1 MNKSFIDSH
10 WIDAHLF
17 RLSKQCPAKVR
28 HFLDKRPIN
37 EKNLETVPFHTV
49 SQRLLK
55 NLLRFLLAKES
66 SNLAGE
72 DLDEVLNATK
82 DWVLHGESSIVFDGF
97 ASVQDRFLGKCTMM
111 EKVDGVV
118 RLYQVEAKAIT
129 MSKNQVNFD
138 PKYSGNWVRRM
149 QKSAFNHWVFSKAFP
164 NVTFESYILFPK
176 KQVSINLEGL
186 SEVLYSADRQQL
198 LAEALEWTNLPSY
211 QNYFVSFRVDQAFE
225 PEHLGLLKR
234 STEQQGEKEEANAS
248 FYSTSTTTTTIDL
261 LEEAILETVDLVEN
275 THVAKAPL
283 GMHCKDC
290 EFRLEHSPND
300 LGTGFGICWSSRLN
314 SEKPE
319 LVFDL
324 VGTSGREYV
333 EKEIYT
339 QEQVDL
345 LDTFERDLETLI
357 SKKTPLNFE
366 DRKLLQIA
374 RAKGV
379 QIPSEIIQ
387 PGLFEKVENW
397 KYPLYFLDFETI
409 TLSVANHSYGKPY
422 HTYVPQ
428 YSIHRL
434 DKDGKLTHF
443 HWMSG
448 RLDEFIE
455 IRILLALYEVI
466 MEEPGTLIHFSPT
479 EQVLLREMKKN
490 VRYRSSIHSDDKA
503 KVQQM
508 FTTYTK
514 NKTMVD
520 IKLLLENHYYNH
532 FMGGSLSLK
541 AIYDAFCQ
549 LTDRENLYHSL
560 GEGHVRN
567 GNDALNTLFAYY
579 CDLRLSEEERESL
592 RIELL
597 DYCAIDTL
605 SMVEIVQYFKQKL
618 NNSFNSDNN
627 FE

>member
-1 MNKSFIDSH
+1 MGNSFIDSH

-28 HFLDKRPIN
+28 HFLDKKPIN

-66 SNLAGE
+66 QNLSGNDLNEVINNTADWIKNGE
-72 DLDEVLNATK
+72 T
-82 DWVLHGESSIVFDGF
+82 SIVFDGF
-97 ASVQDRFLGKCTMM
+97 AAVDDRFLGKSTML
-111 EKVDGVV
+111 EKANGIV

-149 QKSAFNHWVFSKAFP
+149 QKSAFNHWVFAKAFP
-164 NVTFESYILFPK
+164 DINFESFILFPK
-176 KQVSINLEGL
+176 KQVSINLAGL
-186 SEVLYSADRQQL
+186 SEVLYSSDRQAL
-198 LAEALEWTNLPSY
+198 LDEALEWSSLPPY
-211 QNYFVSFRVDQAFE
+211 QNYFVSFRVDQAFM
-225 PEHLGLLKR
+225 PEHLGLINKQ
-234 STEQQGEKEEANAS
+234 EAAVFEEEYGESETT
-248 FYSTSTTTTTIDL
+248 YSNDAESEKYRL
-261 LEEAILETVDLVEN
+261 EVLEEAIVETVQLVDSLE
-275 THVAKAPL
+275 VAKAPL

-290 EFRLEHSPND
+290 EFRLENSPNNEN
-300 LGTGFGICWSSRLN
+300 TGFGVCWSERLK
-314 SEKPE
+314 SSKPD

-324 VGTSGREYV
+324 VGTSGREFV
-333 EKEIYT
+333 ENEIYT
-339 QEQVDL
+339 QDQIALTEPMQQGLDSL
-345 LDTFERDLETLI
+345 L
-357 SKKTPLNFE
+357 SKQTPLNFE
-366 DRKLLQIA
+366 DRKTLQIA
-374 RAKGV
+374 RANNIA
-379 QIPSEIIQ
+379 IPAEIIQ
-387 PGLFEKVENW
+387 PALLEKMAKW

-409 TLSVANHSYGKPY
+409 TLSVANHFHGKPY

-434 DKDGKLTHF
+434 DENGELTHF

-448 RLDEFIE
+448 RLDDFIE
-455 IRILLALYEVI
+455 IRILLAMYDVI

-490 VRYRSSIHSDDKA
+490 TRYRSSIHPDDKA
-503 KVQQM
+503 KVHQM
-508 FTTYTK
+508 FTTYSK
-514 NKTMVD
+514 HKTMVD

-549 LTDRENLYHSL
+549 FTDRKNLYHGL

-579 CDLRLSEEERESL
+579 CDLKLSEDEREAL
-592 RIELL
+592 RVELL

-605 SMVEIVQYFKQKL
+605 SMVEIVMYFKNMIK
-618 NNSFNSDNN
+618 
-627 FE
+627 

>member
-1 MNKSFIDSH
+1 MGNSFIGPN

-28 HFLDKRPIN
+28 HFLDNRPIN

-55 NLLRFLLAKES
+55 NLLRFLLAKQS
-66 SNLAGE
+66 VNLRGE
-72 DLDEVLNATK
+72 DLSEVLANTA
-82 DWVLHGESSIVFDGF
+82 DWILNGQEPLVFDGF
-97 ASVQDRFLGKCTMM
+97 ASFQDRFLGKSTMM

-129 MSKNQVNFD
+129 MSKSQVNFD

-149 QKSAFNHWVFSKAFP
+149 QKSAFNHWVFTKAFP
-164 NVTFESYILFPK
+164 EITFQSFILFPK
-176 KQVSINLEGL
+176 KQVSIGLEGL
-186 SEVLYSADRQQL
+186 SEVLYSSDRQVL
-198 LAEALEWTNLPSY
+198 FDEAMQWDNLPPY
-211 QNYFVSFRVDQAFE
+211 QNYFVSFRVDQAFR
-225 PEHLGLLKR
+225 PQHLGLLNK
-234 STEQQGEKEEANAS
+234 TKEELQNTD
-248 FYSTSTTTTTIDL
+248 FEQLYTEEQT
-261 LEEAILETVDLVEN
+261 LEILESAILDTVALVEN
-275 THVAKAPL
+275 TEVAKAPL

-290 EFRLEHSPND
+290 EFRLEQTPND
-300 LGTGFGICWSSRLN
+300 LSTGFGICWSSRLK
-314 SEKPE
+314 SAKPD

-333 EKEIYT
+333 EQKLYT
-339 QEQVDL
+339 QDQVSVSE
-345 LDTFERDLETLI
+345 TFTKDIQNI
-357 SKKTPLNFE
+357 SEKQTPLNFE
-366 DRKLLQIA
+366 DRKSLQIA
-374 RAKGV
+374 RAKGLS
-379 QIPSEIIQ
+379 IPEEIIQ
-387 PGLFEKVENW
+387 PALFEKMGNW
-397 KYPLYFLDFETI
+397 KFPLYFLDFETI
-409 TLSVANHSYGKPY
+409 TLSVSNHFYGKPY

-434 DKDGKLTHF
+434 DEDGELTHF

-455 IRILLALYEVI
+455 IRILLALYDVI

-490 VRYRSSIHSDDKA
+490 VRYRSSIHPDDKA

-508 FTTYTK
+508 FSTYTK
-514 NKTMVD
+514 HKSMVD

-532 FMGGSLSLK
+532 YMGGSLSLK
-541 AIYDAFCQ
+541 AIYDSFCQ
-549 LTDRENLYHSL
+549 FTDRENLYHSL

-579 CDLRLSEEERESL
+579 CDLKLTDDERESL
-592 RIELL
+592 RVELL

-605 SMVEIVQYFKQKL
+605 SMVEIVQYFQNKIK
-618 NNSFNSDNN
+618 
-627 FE
+627 

>member
-1 MNKSFIDSH
+1 MGNSFIGPN

-28 HFLDKRPIN
+28 HFLDNRPIN

-55 NLLRFLLAKES
+55 NLLRFLLAKQS
-66 SNLAGE
+66 VNLRGE
-72 DLDEVLNATK
+72 DLSEVLANTA
-82 DWVLHGESSIVFDGF
+82 DWILNGQEPIVFDGF
-97 ASVQDRFLGKCTMM
+97 ASFQDRFLGKSTMM

-129 MSKNQVNFD
+129 MSKSQVNFD

-149 QKSAFNHWVFSKAFP
+149 QKSAFNHWVFTKAFP
-164 NVTFESYILFPK
+164 EITFQSFILFPK
-176 KQVSINLEGL
+176 KQVSIGLEGL
-186 SEVLYSADRQQL
+186 SEVLYSSDRQVL
-198 LAEALEWTNLPSY
+198 FDEAMQWDNLPPY
-211 QNYFVSFRVDQAFE
+211 QNYFVSFRVDQAFR
-225 PEHLGLLKR
+225 PQHLGLLNK
-234 STEQQGEKEEANAS
+234 TKEELQNTD
-248 FYSTSTTTTTIDL
+248 FEQLYTEEQT
-261 LEEAILETVDLVEN
+261 LEILESAILDTVALVEN
-275 THVAKAPL
+275 TEVAKAPL

-290 EFRLEHSPND
+290 EFRLEQTPND
-300 LGTGFGICWSSRLN
+300 LSTGFGICWSSRLK
-314 SEKPE
+314 SAKPD

-333 EKEIYT
+333 EQKLYT
-339 QEQVDL
+339 QDQVSVSE
-345 LDTFERDLETLI
+345 TFTKDIQNI
-357 SKKTPLNFE
+357 SEKQTPLNFE
-366 DRKLLQIA
+366 DRKSLQIA
-374 RAKGV
+374 RAKGLS
-379 QIPSEIIQ
+379 IPEEIIQ
-387 PGLFEKVENW
+387 PALFEKMGNW
-397 KYPLYFLDFETI
+397 KFPLYFLDFETI
-409 TLSVANHSYGKPY
+409 TLSVSNHFYGKPY

-434 DKDGKLTHF
+434 DEDGELTHF

-455 IRILLALYEVI
+455 IRILLALYDVI

-490 VRYRSSIHSDDKA
+490 VRYRSSIHPDDKA

-508 FTTYTK
+508 FSTYTK
-514 NKTMVD
+514 HKSMVD

-532 FMGGSLSLK
+532 YMGGSLSLK
-541 AIYDAFCQ
+541 AIYDSFCQ
-549 LTDRENLYHSL
+549 FTDRENLYHSL

-579 CDLRLSEEERESL
+579 CDLKLTDDERESL
-592 RIELL
+592 RVELL

-605 SMVEIVQYFKQKL
+605 SMVEIVQYFQNKIK
-618 NNSFNSDNN
+618 
-627 FE
+627 

>member
-1 MNKSFIDSH
+1 MGKSFIDPH

-28 HFLDKRPIN
+28 HFLDKKPIN

-55 NLLRFLLAKES
+55 NLLRFLLAKQS
-66 SNLAGE
+66 VNLSGDNLGE
-72 DLDEVLNATK
+72 VIKNTA
-82 DWVLHGESSIVFDGF
+82 DWILHGEDPIVFDGF
-97 ASVQDRFLGKCTMM
+97 ASVKERFLGKSTML
-111 EKVDGVV
+111 EKVDGVI

-138 PKYSGNWVRRM
+138 PKYSGNWIRRM
-149 QKSAFNHWVFSKAFP
+149 QKSAFNHWVFSRAFP
-164 NVTFESYILFPK
+164 DITFESYILFPK
-176 KQVSINLEGL
+176 KQVSINLAGL
-186 SEVLYSADRQQL
+186 SEVLYSAGRREL
-198 LAEALEWTNLPSY
+198 LDEALEWSDLPAY
-211 QNYFVSFRVDQAFE
+211 QNYFVSFRVDQAFK
-225 PEHLGLLKR
+225 PEHLGLIKR
-234 STEQQGEKEEANAS
+234 KKTEE
-248 FYSTSTTTTTIDL
+248 FTTVDL
-261 LEEAILETVDLVEN
+261 DYPLSDEQSLAILEEAILETEALVEDSE
-275 THVAKAPL
+275 VAKAPL

-300 LGTGFGICWSSRLN
+300 NSTGFGICWSSRLN
-314 SEKPE
+314 SAKPE

-333 EKEIYT
+333 DKEIYT
-339 QEQVDL
+339 QDMIELTEPMEKDL
-345 LDTFERDLETLI
+345 SILTSKEAPLTFENR
-357 SKKTPLNFE
+357 KT
-366 DRKLLQIA
+366 LQIA
-374 RAKGV
+374 RSKGLS
-379 QIPSEIIQ
+379 IPNEIIQ
-387 PGLFEKVENW
+387 PALFDKIANW
-397 KYPLYFLDFETI
+397 NYPLYFLDFETI
-409 TLSVANHSYGKPY
+409 TLSVANHSFGKPY

-434 DKDGKLTHF
+434 DEDGTLTHF

-455 IRILLALYEVI
+455 IRILLALYDVI

-490 VRYRSSIHSDDKA
+490 VRYRSSIHQDDKA
-503 KVQQM
+503 KVHQM

-514 NKTMVD
+514 HKSMVD

-549 LTDRENLYHSL
+549 FTDRENLYHSL
-560 GEGHVRN
+560 GAGHVRN

-579 CDLRLSEEERESL
+579 CDLKLTDEERESF
-592 RIELL
+592 RVELL

-605 SMVEIVQYFKQKL
+605 SMVEIIQYFKNMAKQPQ
-618 NNSFNSDNN
+618 
-627 FE
+627 